1 MDAYFMMNPDQI
13 LAPPPCL
20 LPSIEEL
27 KSKSLETSTC
37 PKVEL
42 GKDKKVKKRKNIC
55 QHKGCKKKLN
65 IISYSCQCQKKFC
78 GEHRLPEDHACT
90 FDYKAQGRELIAKKN
105 PQIINSKITQI

>member
-27 KSKSLETSTC
+27 KSKSLETSAC

-42 GKDKKVKKRKNIC
+42 GKDKKVKKKKNIC

-78 GEHRLPEDHACT
+78 AEHRLPEDHACT
-90 FDYKAQGRELIAKKN
+90 FDYKARGRELIAKKN
-105 PQIINSKITQI
+105 PQIINAKITQI